1 MAKRKRKKKVAP
13 TPEPEVVIESK
24 PSAVSR
30 AVTHFFR
37 PRVLLLMALTI
48 FGVVMSSRINA
59 FLPDLAKRAEY
70 QITIENI
77 RVASQPHWIPHDLVQ
92 QAARSYGLPAKMSV
106 LDDNVTE
113 EIGKAFLYHPWVT
126 GVQVRIDGPQQ
137 VTVEP
142 TYRVPVAMVRMRSGG
157 MYPID
162 ADGVL
167 LPPAD
172 FRQADTWRY
181 PVIQGVRS
189 TPQGPAGTEWGD
201 ICVSTGAS
209 LANALLEH
217 ADDGQPYWRKLHL
230 KAIIAPKRTA
240 ANMTADDLMF
250 ELATLDGSR
259 IVWGR
264 APGTKYPGEV
274 DTAKKLSRLE
284 VYLER
289 FENFDQPNGPYQ
301 IDVYHLVD
309 DIIRRPLR
317 R

>member
-1 MAKRKRKKKVAP
+1 MAKRKRKKKV
-13 TPEPEVVIESK
+13 TPKAEPEVVLESK
-24 PSAVSR
+24 PSIASR
-30 AVTHFFR
+30 AATHFFK
-37 PRVLLLMALTI
+37 PRVLLMVALTI
-48 FGVVMSSRINA
+48 FGAVMSSRINA

-70 QITIENI
+70 RITIQNI
-77 RVASQPHWIPHDLVQ
+77 RVENQPHWIPHDLVQ
-92 QAARSYGLPAKMSV
+92 QAARGYGLPATMSV
-106 LDDNVTE
+106 LDPNVTE
-113 EIGKAFLYHPWVT
+113 EIGKAFLHHPWVT
-126 GVQVRIDGPQQ
+126 AVKVRIDGPQQ

-142 TYRVPVAMVRMRSGG
+142 TYRIPVAMVQMRSGG

-162 ADGVL
+162 VEGVL

-181 PVIQGVRS
+181 PVIQNISS
-189 TPQGPAGTEWGD
+189 TPQGPAGSEWGD
-201 ICVSTGAS
+201 ICVTTGAS
-209 LANALLEH
+209 LADALSKH
-217 ADDGQPYWRKLHL
+217 ADDGQPYWRKLKL

-250 ELATLDGSR
+250 ELATTDGSR

-289 FENFDQPNGPYQ
+289 FEGFDQPNGPYQ

-309 DIIRRPLR
+309 DIIRRPIQR
-317 R
+317 